1 MRIVKQD
8 KETMLSLDIFI
19 SEVEDVEQFD
29 KQFRGYN
36 ILEVNDR
43 INELKEQI
51 QQQKETIQSLENDL
65 EMLKEQNTLL
75 TKQVTVHEKTNEEI
89 ARLALKEASELI
101 EKAKKN
107 ANMILKESMEYVRGL
122 SKDMDT
128 FKQEAIDF
136 RQNVVKMSEDMLETI
151 DKSEIFSLIREE
163 KENKY
168 NDRDSI

>member
-1 MRIVKQD
+1 MG
-8 KETMLSLDIFI
+8 IFI
-19 SEVEDVEQFD
+19 SEVKDVEQFD

-36 ILEVNDR
+36 KLEVDDR
-43 INELKEQI
+43 INELKEEI
-51 QQQKETIQSLENDL
+51 LSYKNEIQSLQDELNALRD
-65 EMLKEQNTLL
+65 QNTLL
-75 TKQVTVHEKTNEEI
+75 TKQLTVNEKTNEEI

-101 EKAKKN
+101 EKAKRN

-136 RQNVVKMSEDMLETI
+136 RANVVKMSEEMIETI

-163 KENKY
+163 EN
-168 NDRDSI
+168 